1 MITTELVLVR
11 HGQAHCNAAG
21 VVGGPRTCTGLTDLG
36 RAQVLA
42 AAERLAPEH
51 ATKPFTALYTGPRLR
66 LRETADIL
74 GPALGLRAKV
84 TAGLD
89 GPVHG
94 DADGRP
100 WYDVK
105 TTADGGPHAHP
116 DRPWAT
122 GSDTWNGYL
131 ERAGAFLRD
140 LIEQHEGQR
149 LLFAAHG
156 ETVLALH
163 TLLLELRRG
172 LQTGFTVDHGSITR
186 WQHHVNRLGQRR
198 WLLDRHNDTA
208 HLGLVREQRGRG

>member
-1 MITTELVLVR
+1 MITAELVLVR
-11 HGQAHCNAAG
+11 HGQAQCNVDG

-36 RAQVLA
+36 RAQVRA
-42 AAERLAPEH
+42 AAEHLTVEH
-51 ATKPFTALYTGPRLR
+51 AAEPFTALHAGPRLR

-74 GPALGLRAKV
+74 GTTLGLRTAV
-84 TAGLD
+84 AAGLD
-89 GPVHG
+89 GPLHG
-94 DADGRP
+94 EADGRP
-100 WYDVK
+100 WHEVK
-105 TTADGGPHAHP
+105 TAADGGPHAHP

-131 ERAGAFLRD
+131 ERAGAFLQN

-163 TLLLELRRG
+163 ALLLELRPG

-186 WQHHVNRLGQRR
+186 WQHHVNRLGQCR

-208 HLGLVREQRGRG
+208 HLRPMRERQGRA